1 MRLALVIS
9 LVVLAGVP
17 IARAQTAVDAEL
29 AAIREQV
36 LYASYP
42 EAIEQAQAL
51 LARRDLGASERNTA
65 LELLATAQIANQDAD
80 AARETLR
87 LLYSRDPGFRL
98 TDADA
103 SPPVISAFARAREAH
118 PDPVR
123 VTLGHSSPGTLAHR
137 ESPSITVDLLDGA
150 DAVEEV
156 RLSYRHAG
164 EGGYSRV
171 VLDRRPNGS
180 FVARIPVVGAAD
192 QAIDVAYYLTAVSP
206 SGTELAHL
214 GSDAQ
219 PLALRIPADEAG
231 DTSGPPMPPPPPP
244 GGGDVASE
252 PWFWI
257 LLGVVVVGAGV
268 GIGFGVDA
276 ATRGPEPG
284 TLGVVTLML

>member
-244 GGGDVASE
+244 GGGDVARE
-252 PWFWI
+252 PWFWS
-257 LLGVVVVGAGV
+257 LLGVVVVCAVV

-276 ATRGPEPG
+276 ATRGPEPARSASSR
-284 TLGVVTLML
+284 